1 MVSPPSGPSG
11 LPHGGILAA
20 ARVLGLTNVYAAGGA
35 QAIAALAYG
44 TEAIPKVDKVV
55 GPGSAWVTTAKR
67 LVYGDVDIGSLAG
80 PSAVVILADAL
91 AIPLWVAHNL
101 LVQAEHD
108 VRSRAIL
115 VTPCRATAEAVRC
128 HVERL
133 VPCSPRR
140 AIVEAALRNCGAI
153 IVTVD
158 LDAALDTVNALAPEP
173 LELMVEHPW
182 SVLERVRHGGA
193 VFVGPW
199 SPEPVGDYYAGPN
212 HVLSTGGTARYASA
226 LGVEDFVRRQS
237 VIAYSRDRLLVAG
250 PDIARR
256 AQRVAA
262 GACTR
267 CRG

>member
-1 MVSPPSGPSG
+1 M
-11 LPHGGILAA
+11 
-20 ARVLGLTNVYAAGGA
+20 LGLTNVYAAGGA

-80 PSAVVILADAL
+80 PSEAVILADAL
-91 AIPLWVAHNL
+91 ANPLWVAHDL
-101 LVQAEHD
+101 LAQAERD

-115 VTPCRATAEAVRC
+115 VTPCRATAEAVWC

-140 AIVEAALRNCGAI
+140 TIVEAALRDCGAI

-212 HVLSTGGTARYASA
+212 HVLPTGGTARYASA
-226 LGVEDFVRRQS
+226 LCRGLCASPE
-237 VIAYSRDRLLVAG
+237 RDRVF
-250 PDIARR
+250 ARSSFDGWARHSAAR
-256 AQRVAA
+256 AAS
-262 GACTR
+262 R
-267 CRG
+267 CRSMHALSRLGLPFTHIAT